1 MKGKKKRINTEVAES
16 RRGNGEILKRLEI
29 SEAISEV
36 RRGSQ
41 KFAEK
46 RGDG

>member
-16 RRGNGEILKRLEI
+16 RRGNGEMVKRLEI
-29 SEAISEV
+29 SEAVSEV
-36 RRGSQ
+36 HRGSQ
-41 KFAEK
+41 KFAEM